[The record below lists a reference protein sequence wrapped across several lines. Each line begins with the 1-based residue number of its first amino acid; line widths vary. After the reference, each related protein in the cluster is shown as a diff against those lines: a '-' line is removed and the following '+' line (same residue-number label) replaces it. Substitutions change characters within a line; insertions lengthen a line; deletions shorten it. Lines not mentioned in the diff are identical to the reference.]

1 MRRFPIRR
9 PVLGDAPPNV
19 EPATYEILNDP
30 IKREQWLNHLRAQ
43 LVRPLRVV
51 PEDDG
56 DEAAY
61 GSPRRVTCPP

>member
-1 MRRFPIRR
+1 MRPRFR
-9 PVLGDAPPNV
+9 PLRHEVNAPPD
-19 EPATYEILNDP
+19 EDDEGTYFIVDNP

-56 DEAAY
+56 DEAA
-61 GSPRRVTCPP
+61 